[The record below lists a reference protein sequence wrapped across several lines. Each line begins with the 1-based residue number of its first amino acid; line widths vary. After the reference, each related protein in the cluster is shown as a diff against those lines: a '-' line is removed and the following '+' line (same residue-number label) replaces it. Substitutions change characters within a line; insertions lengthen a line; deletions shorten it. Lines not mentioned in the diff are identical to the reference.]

1 MMSDITLGQ
10 YFPGNSFIHK
20 LDART
25 KLLWLIM
32 MIVLIFVANSVLGVM
47 AMLLV
52 TFVTVAMTKVPLK
65 LYFKGLKAIW
75 IILII
80 SAVLN
85 IFYVKGTDETLLLS
99 WWKIDIYEEGVRQ
112 CLLIAVRLL
121 ALILCSNVLSFT
133 TSPTQLTGALEW
145 ILTPLKIFGVKVHEL
160 SMMMTIALRF
170 VPTLLEETEKIMS
183 AQKARGADIDS
194 GGVIKR
200 IKALIPVLIPLF
212 VSSYRRAY
220 DLATAMECRCYTG
233 DGKRTR
239 LNVPHFG
246 WRDALTLFFAIALI
260 AAVVLLNINIFGLDI
275 VLFRI
280 KII

>member
-1 MMSDITLGQ
+1 MGDITLGQ
-10 YFPGNSFIHK
+10 YFPGRSFFHK

-32 MIVLIFVANSVLGVM
+32 MIVLIFVANNLLAVGVMLFMTLISVL
-47 AMLLV
+47 L
-52 TFVTVAMTKVPLK
+52 TRVPVK

-85 IFYVKGTDETLLLS
+85 IFYVKGEGEPLFS
-99 WWKIDIYEEGVRQ
+99 WWNIEIYSEGVKQ
-112 CLLIAVRLL
+112 CVLIALRLVS
-121 ALILCSNVLSFT
+121 LIVCSSVLSFT
-133 TSPTQLTGALEW
+133 TSPTSLTGAIEW
-145 ILTPLKIFGVKVHEL
+145 ILSPLKIFRVKVHEL

-194 GGVIKR
+194 GGLLKKA
-200 IKALIPVLIPLF
+200 KALIPILIPLF
-212 VSSYRRAY
+212 VSSYRRAF

-233 DGKRTR
+233 DGNRTK
-239 LNVPHFG
+239 LNVPKFG
-246 WRDALTLFFAIALI
+246 FADLVMLIGGLLLI
-260 AAVVLLNINIFGLDI
+260 AAIVLLNINIFGWSYDI
-275 VLFRI
+275 FGI
-280 KII
+280 KVI

>member
-194 GGVIKR
+194 GSVIKR

-246 WRDALTLFFAIALI
+246 WRDALTLFFALALI